1 MHKKMHKKCIK
12 IQFKDKKL
20 IFLMVVYQCQICNF
34 TTPNR
39 YNYNQHIQTNKHLQK
54 MTKSKTQNVEKCGLN
69 VENVDKKCIIKS
81 KQNLESMHFSHKV
94 PHHFCNLCCKPFS
107 RADSLKR
114 HLSIC
119 KLLNAPKNSE
129 MLQNAPKN
137 VENNSEYK
145 CEYCQLICSKKFNL
159 NRHYQRCKKKQI
171 NDNAE
176 IMRLN
181 QIIQQEQLEK
191 KLVEKDLENKDKL
204 LEQQQKTIELVQK
217 MKPSVTNITN
227 NSTNK
232 TINYLNTNYGD
243 MIAMDKFLHNLQ
255 YTEQLTE
262 EERQHLLISYKDSG
276 IELFARSFSHV
287 MKENCRRQLIKEGLP
302 EMDIIPLYCSD
313 GNLRSHKEKD
323 AQGWKTHYDDHSL
336 NTMINISSQQV
347 YQSCRKP
354 LMIFGKER
362 NKVFK
367 QIKQDNH
374 SQKEIS
380 NQLIENKKKD

>member
-1 MHKKMHKKCIK
+1 
-12 IQFKDKKL
+12 
-20 IFLMVVYQCQICNF
+20 MVVYQCQICSF
-34 TTPNR
+34 STPNR
-39 YNYNQHIQTNKHLQK
+39 YNYNQHMKTNKHLQK
-54 MTKSKTQNVEKCGLN
+54 MAETQSQNVEKCGPN
-69 VENVDKKCIIKS
+69 VENVDKKCINNTTEK
-81 KQNLESMHFSHKV
+81 KTPMHFSHKD
-94 PHHFCNLCCKPFS
+94 PHNICNLCSKIFS
-107 RADSLKR
+107 RSDSLKR

-119 KLLNAPKNSE
+119 KLINAPKCSE
-129 MLQNAPKN
+129 LLQNAPKN
-137 VENNSEYK
+137 VNINSEYK
-145 CEYCQLICSKKFNL
+145 CEHCHLICSKKFNL
-159 NRHYQRCKKKQI
+159 IRHYQRCKKKQI
-171 NDNAE
+171 SDNSE

-181 QIIQQEQLEK
+181 KIIEQEKLQK
-191 KLVEKDLENKDKL
+191 KLVEKDLETKDKL

-232 TINYLNTNYGD
+232 TINYLNTNYGE

-262 EERQHLLISYKDSG
+262 QERQHLLMSYKDSG

-287 MKENCRRQLIKEGLP
+287 MKENCRRQLLKEGLP

-323 AQGWKTHYDDHSL
+323 SQGWKTHYDDNSL

-347 YQSCRKP
+347 YQSCQKP

-374 SQKEIS
+374 SQKEIR
-380 NQLIENKKKD
+380 NKLIEDTK